1 MHLLAHSNRSLPTG
15 EQTPPCISIY
25 LPTHRSSPERL
36 QDPIRFRNL
45 IRQAENSL
53 HERYP
58 QADAGVLLAP
68 FREIADDKEVWN
80 NTLDSLAVLGA
91 QGEMHVYPLRV
102 KVDEMVLVGDRFH
115 TKPLIGALESTGRYH
130 ILALNL
136 QSMRLFEGDGQS
148 IREIDLDPGA
158 PKTIEDALGDQL
170 TEPYQTYSSNARGM
184 SSTYHGAGA
193 RRDEIDVDAERF
205 FRIVDRWIT
214 EHYSRPSGFPLI
226 LAALIEHH
234 ALFRSVS
241 KNPLLEAEGIEV
253 DPFALS
259 LEEMNERARGILEHH
274 RLKLEDEAV
283 ERFGTAYGQ
292 GNASGDATEISRAA
306 AAGRVATLLVESDRR
321 IGGKLDEDTG
331 AVEYS
336 HQTDAPDLLDQL
348 VEMVVRQG
356 GEILVLPAKRMP
368 VASGVA
374 GIFRF

>member
-1 MHLLAHSNRSLPTG
+1 MYLFGQGHQSLPTG

-58 QADAGVLLAP
+58 QTDAEALLAP
-68 FREIADDKEVWN
+68 FREIAENKEVWN
-80 NTLDSLAVLGA
+80 NTLDGLAVLGA
-91 QGEMHVYPLRV
+91 QGEMHIYPLRA

-115 TKPLIGALESTGRYH
+115 IKPLIGALEPTGRYH

-136 QSMRLFEGDGQS
+136 QSIRLFEGDGQS
-148 IREIDLDPGA
+148 IREIDLDSSA
-158 PKTIEDALGDQL
+158 PKTIDDALGDQL
-170 TEPYQTYSSNARGM
+170 TEPYQTSSSNAKGM

-193 RRDEIDVDAERF
+193 RRDEIDADAERF
-205 FRIVDRWIT
+205 FRIVDRWTT

-226 LAALIEHH
+226 LAALTEHH
-234 ALFRSVS
+234 ALFRGVS
-241 KNPLLEAEGIEV
+241 KNPLLESEGIEV

-259 LEEMNERARGILEHH
+259 LEEMNGRARVIIEHH

-292 GNASGDATEISRAA
+292 GNASGDVTEISRAA
-306 AAGRVATLLVESDRR
+306 AAGRVVTLLLESDRR
-321 IGGKLDEDTG
+321 IRGKLNEDTG
-331 AVEYS
+331 VVEYS
-336 HQTDAPDLLDQL
+336 NQTDAPDLLDQL
-348 VEMVVRQG
+348 VEMVVRKG
-356 GEILVLPAKRMP
+356 GEILVLPAERMP